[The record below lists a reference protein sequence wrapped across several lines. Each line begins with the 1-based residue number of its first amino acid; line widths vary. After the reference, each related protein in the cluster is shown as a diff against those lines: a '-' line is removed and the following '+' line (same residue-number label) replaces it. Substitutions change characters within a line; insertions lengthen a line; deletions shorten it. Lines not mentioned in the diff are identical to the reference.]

1 MAVDLYALP
10 SGVHL
15 EGFGREV
22 LATLHQG
29 GELFLR
35 ALLLLPRGDVMQARQ
50 VDQQDLPPVVLS
62 GVSKTEILYVDTGA
76 IPNHLRVQV
85 FVLICSKDV
94 AEVEGGVDWKYGYY
108 CTVNSLQ
115 RWAP

>member
-1 MAVDLYALP
+1 MAVDLYAL
-10 SGVHL
+10 SRGVHL
-15 EGFGREV
+15 EGFGCEV

-29 GELFLR
+29 GKLFLR
-35 ALLLLPRGDVMQARQ
+35 AFLLLPRGDVLQARQ
-50 VDQQDLPPVVLS
+50 VNQQDFPPVVLS
-62 GVSKTEILYVDTGA
+62 RVSKTEILYVDTGA

-85 FVLICSKDV
+85 FVLIFSKEV
-94 AEVEGGVDWKYGYY
+94 AVVEGGVDWKYGFY